1 VVVYPFIG
9 CGKCAQCTDRDQ
21 DHLCFK
27 RALGFVADGG
37 FSTHLLV
44 PDFKYLFRIGRIPPQ
59 VRFPTPVARATFL
72 PSKLSTHRRFGPRS
86 IRLRP

>member
-1 VVVYPFIG
+1 M
-9 CGKCAQCTDRDQ
+9 QCTERDQ
-21 DHLCFK
+21 DYLCFK

-59 VRFPTPVARATFL
+59 VLYPMPSTMFL
-72 PSKLSTHRRFGPRS
+72 PSKLNVHRRFRPCS